1 MTRVVVCWNGPVFGR
16 REGGGSSLFVL
27 LASMVVPVVGLVP
40 SVPAAPPRPP
50 RADSP
55 LMRGVGFRRALS
67 QRVSVAWVTNSTDRL
82 NQHTIRQLAVR
93 SQELWR
99 VSVVLDRRIDPSSE
113 LKVEV
118 TNRPVREVLD
128 SLSRPVGGGISEVGN
143 AVYIGPAGDARVLR
157 TLVQLREMEL
167 DREIRGAGRD
177 ARVAR
182 LRKELTIRFEDLV
195 EPREVLAQI
204 SRKWKVEI
212 DSLDA
217 IPHDLWAGAEFP
229 GVSATEALSL
239 VLIQYGMTFRWTGA
253 GTGIR
258 IVAPRRP
265 VSLSARYRAKGGR
278 VQAARALVR
287 KELAGVAME
296 PAGPGEVG
304 VRGIW
309 EDLQVAKSLIERGR
323 RPAGSSSPQRFPPLA
338 RRRFTLKVA
347 RGRVSDIM
355 KQLEQTGVRF
365 VYDAKAVKAAG
376 VRFDRTVALDVQ
388 KVTAEKFFDRLF
400 TPLGLKFSVDGVTV
414 RLSVKR

>member
-1 MTRVVVCWNGPVFGR
+1 
-16 REGGGSSLFVL
+16 
-27 LASMVVPVVGLVP
+27 MVAPVVGLVP
-40 SVPAAPPRPP
+40 SVQAAPPRTP

-55 LMRGVGFRRALS
+55 LLRGVGFRRALA
-67 QRVSVAWVTNSTDRL
+67 QRVSVAWVNNSTDRL

-99 VSVVLDRRIDPSSE
+99 VSVVLDRRNAPSTE
-113 LKVEV
+113 LKVEE
-118 TNRPVREVLD
+118 TTPPVREELE
-128 SLSRPVGGGISEVGN
+128 SLSRPVGGGASEVGN

-167 DREIRGAGRD
+167 DREIRGPSRD

-182 LRKELTIRFEDLV
+182 LRKKSTIRFEDLS
-195 EPREVLAQI
+195 EPREVLGQI
-204 SRKWKVEI
+204 SRKWKIEI

-239 VLIQYGMTFRWTGA
+239 VLIQYGMTFRWNGA

-287 KELAGVAME
+287 KELARVAME

-309 EDLQVAKSLIERGR
+309 EDLQVARSLIERGR

-355 KQLEQTGVRF
+355 RQLEQTGVRF
-365 VYDAKAVKAAG
+365 VYDGKAVKAAG

>member
-1 MTRVVVCWNGPVFGR
+1 VTRVVVCWNGPVFGL

-67 QRVSVAWVTNSTDRL
+67 QRVSVAWVNNSTDRL

-167 DREIRGAGRD
+167 DREIRGPGRD